1 MTAVSES
8 KPVRI
13 LAGVA
18 AGSTAVAAG
27 LPLLTPDRFDW
38 IGPALGL
45 LGIAIV
51 AGLAKFTEDK
61 VTPNENV
68 AVQIVGVERGE
79 GARSGPGQ
87 LVATDALKGIATGA
101 PVTVEPTT
109 AFGEPFD
116 TPPTPPRH

>member
-61 VTPNENV
+61 VTPLENV
-68 AVQIVGVERGE
+68 AVRKLAATPDRGVLLIAEQGMPGIPN
-79 GARSGPGQ
+79 GAE
-87 LVATDALKGIATGA
+87 VD
-101 PVTVEPTT
+101 VTPAT